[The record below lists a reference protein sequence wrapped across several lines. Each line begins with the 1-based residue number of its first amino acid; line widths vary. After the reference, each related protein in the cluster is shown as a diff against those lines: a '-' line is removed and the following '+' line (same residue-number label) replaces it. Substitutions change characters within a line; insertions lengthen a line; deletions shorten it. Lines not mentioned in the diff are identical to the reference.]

1 MNEKVNAAVAAP
13 VQTKL
18 EIPPQDKVSITY
30 FTDPL
35 CCYSW
40 AMEPQ
45 WRRLQYEYQE
55 RITVQYVMGGL
66 LPDWTAFEDSVNN
79 ISRPAQMGPLWMQAS
94 NISGMP
100 MESKI
105 WHIDPPVSSYPAC
118 IGVKCAQLQSHAA
131 GARYLRLLRESL
143 MLHGNNISRQ
153 EVLVAVAEQLAI
165 EMPQFDVQRFERD
178 LVNGNGLDAF
188 RNDMHI
194 VQIQNI
200 QRFPALLFRR
210 LGYPA
215 VLITGYK
222 PYAVLLQAFSQ
233 VAGDM
238 PKTNNAI
245 GESYLNYWTSLTER
259 EIAEIQSEPKL

>member
-1 MNEKVNAAVAAP
+1 MKERLKETIAAP

-45 WRRLQYEYQE
+45 WRRLQYEYAGS
-55 RITVQYVMGGL
+55 ITVQYIMGGL
-66 LPDWTAFEDSVNN
+66 LPDWTSFEDNINN

-94 NISGMP
+94 DVSGMP
-100 MESKI
+100 MKTTI
-105 WHIDPPVSSYPAC
+105 WHTDPPVSSYPAC
-118 IGVKCAQLQSHAA
+118 IAVKCAQLQSTGA
-131 GARYLRLLRESL
+131 GARYLRLQRESL
-143 MLHGNNISRQ
+143 MLHGNNISKQ
-153 EVLVAVAEQLAI
+153 EILVDVAEQLAI
-165 EMPQFDVQRFERD
+165 EIPQFDIQRFAQD
-178 LVNGNGLDAF
+178 LVNGTGLEAF

-210 LGYPA
+210 LGYPS
-215 VLITGYK
+215 VLVTGYK
-222 PYAVLLQAFSQ
+222 PYPVLLQAFGQ

-238 PKTNNAI
+238 SKTNTVTE
-245 GESYLNYWTSLTER
+245 ESYLKYWTSLTDR
-259 EIAEIQSEPKL
+259 ELAEIKS

>member
-1 MNEKVNAAVAAP
+1 MNEQIK
-13 VQTKL
+13 QTTASSVRTSL
-18 EIPPQDKVSITY
+18 EVPPQDKVAITY

-45 WRRLQYEYQE
+45 WRRLQYEYASSIE
-55 RITVQYVMGGL
+55 VQYLMGGL
-66 LPDWTAFEDSVNN
+66 LPDWTSFEDSINN

-100 MESKI
+100 MNSAL

-118 IGVKCAQLQSHAA
+118 IAVKCAQLQSATA

-143 MLHGNNISRQ
+143 MQHGNNISRQ
-153 EVLVAVAEQLAI
+153 EVLVTVAKLLANEI
-165 EMPQFDVQRFERD
+165 PQFDLQRFELD
-178 LVNGNGLDAF
+178 LVNGIGLAAF
-188 RNDMHI
+188 RNDMHT

-222 PYAVLLQAFSQ
+222 PYSVLLQAFQQ
-233 VAGDM
+233 VAGDL
-238 PKTNNAI
+238 PKTKTVTDDD
-245 GESYLNYWTSLTER
+245 YLKYWGSLTDR
-259 EIAEIQSEPKL
+259 ELAEIRNEP